1 LIQIYF
7 NFRAVLVGKLVLK
20 QTKSIMKHIYKSI
33 FICLIFTLAAVPFAV
48 AQDSSEAEVTGTVQD
63 NDGEAIP
70 NATVALLN
78 PDTGEIEDG
87 TSTGPDGG
95 FQFLATPGEYTLRI
109 SYISYETVTM
119 AVTIGANET
128 YDAEVI
134 TLNPTEATLDEL
146 LVEGERS
153 YMEMNFDSRR
163 FSVGQD
169 ITSLGGSALDV
180 LDNVPSITTDF
191 EGNVSLRGN
200 QGVQIL
206 INGRPSSL
214 VRNGTDA
221 LSSIPANLISEV
233 EIITNPSARYA
244 ADGTAGIINIKLVDD
259 VRLGFNG
266 GLQFNTGYPQDHGIG
281 ANFNYHKNNINWFM
295 NFDMEYENSPRE
307 GRTFQSFSG
316 DTTFAYRENNE
327 SIETER
333 EFGINL
339 GADFYLPSD
348 QILTVETRVNIEA
361 ELEDTDLLYTDFD
374 PGSDEVFQNIRND
387 WNIVQELD
395 QNDVL
400 DGRQGDY
407 DFRVQYEKKFNGSEH
422 RLTADADFEFGSE
435 SQDGELLEQFS
446 TGGSGIQDRNN
457 QRTFSDDQFR
467 ELRVDM
473 DYRQPLGDSGRLEA
487 GFRINY
493 DWLEQNYRVEEQING
508 NWVLADNEVALSDN
522 FTYND
527 KVNAAYASI
536 AGDLGVFNYQL
547 GVRAENTI
555 IESKLTE
562 TGRNSDQNYTNLFP
576 SAFLSYS
583 VNEFNSFQV
592 SYSRRISR
600 PRIWWILPFTEIS
613 DVRTRRVGNPELR
626 PEFGDSY
633 EAGYLRIWES
643 GSLLTSLYYRY
654 RTDVAE
660 RITTIDGNGI
670 TTSQP
675 INLATEKAWGI
686 EFSADQELL
695 SNLQLMASL
704 NLFQANRDGEFEGV
718 QYSSESESF
727 TSRMR
732 LRWRFAESWN
742 FQANAFYRGAQQTTQ
757 GREDGSLFF
766 GGALAKEFLDRRAT
780 ISLNV
785 RDLFNS
791 RLSDRE
797 VINPNSFTQ
806 SRYAWSTR
814 SIRLNF
820 RYNFSSG
827 ASGGGG
833 R

>member
-1 LIQIYF
+1 MFYVMKKLI
-7 NFRAVLVGKLVLK
+7 RVLLPAIAFLMMSAISLLAQEATITGLVEE
-20 QTKSIMKHIYKSI
+20 S
-33 FICLIFTLAAVPFAV
+33 
-48 AQDSSEAEVTGTVQD
+48 TGEPV
-63 NDGEAIP
+63 P
-70 NATVALLN
+70 NATVAIMN
-78 PDTGEIEDG
+78 PETGQLVGGTSSKMDG
-87 TSTGPDGG
+87 TFNLSTE
-95 FQFLATPGEYTLRI
+95 PGEYTLRV
-109 SYISYETVTM
+109 SYVSYQ
-119 AVTIGANET
+119 AVTQALNLSAGET
-128 YDAEVI
+128 YNAGTI
-134 TLNPTEATLDEL
+134 TLVPEEATLDEL
-146 LVEGERS
+146 VVEGERS

-163 FSVGQD
+163 FNVGKD

-221 LSSIPANLISEV
+221 LSSIPANLIDEI

-244 ADGTAGIINIKLVDD
+244 ANGTAGIINIKLVDN

-266 GLQFNTGYPQDHGIG
+266 GVQFNTGYPQDHGIG

-316 DTTFAYRENNE
+316 DTTFAYRERNE
-327 SIETER
+327 SLETER

-339 GADFYLPSD
+339 GADIYLPEN
-348 QILTVETRVNIEA
+348 QILTVESRVNIET

-374 PGSDEVFQNIRND
+374 PGSDQVFQNIRND
-387 WNIVQELD
+387 WDIVQELD
-395 QNDVL
+395 QNDIL

-407 DFRVQYEKKFNGSEH
+407 DFRVQYEKKFEGSEH

-435 SQDGELLEQFS
+435 NQDGELLELFNS
-446 TGGSGIQDRNN
+446 GGNGIQNRNN
-457 QRTFSDDQFR
+457 QRTFSDEQFR

-473 DYRQPLGDSGRLEA
+473 DYRQPLGENGRFEA
-487 GFRINY
+487 GFRFNY

-527 KVNAAYASI
+527 NVNAAYASL

-547 GVRAENTI
+547 GVRAENTN
-555 IESKLTE
+555 IESRLTE
-562 TGRNSDQNYTNLFP
+562 TGRSSDQNYTNLFP

-633 EAGYLRIWES
+633 EAGYLRIWET
-643 GSLLTSLYYRY
+643 GSVLTSLYYRY
-654 RTDVAE
+654 RTDVTE

-686 EFSADQELL
+686 EFSADQELFE
-695 SNLQLMASL
+695 NLQLMASL

-718 QYSSESESF
+718 QYSSDSDSF

-732 LRWRFAESWN
+732 LRWRFAEGWN

-766 GGALAKEFLDRRAT
+766 GGALAKEFLDRRAS

-820 RYNFSSG
+820 RYNFSSNT
-827 ASGGGG
+827 SGGGG